1 MIFPRQI
8 FIGVDAARTFCQS
21 VITNIARKKIL
32 FLVSPTVYQTKICQ
46 RIVGSL
52 GKTSPYYLESVSSEP
67 DVSMINTIYTSHRN
81 KNIGVI
87 VGIGGGSV
95 LDTAKAIAVCL
106 SQKKLCE
113 VFLENWNE
121 AKRIINLY
129 LLPTTAGSG
138 SEVTSIAVIKMN
150 NTKKVI
156 VNDSLVPDAAILD
169 PEFLNSTPL
178 NLRLVAMLDAASHAI
193 EPLWSKNSNIVT
205 DFYSLGALNTILR
218 NYKDYLAERKS
229 SNHSLNTQFQVAAM
243 HAGFAFNTAG
253 VNLAHAFAYA
263 LTEQIPLPHGQSVAI
278 ALLPVLEYLDAGKI
292 NQIIAV
298 KKYKE
303 FIKQTIILVNNYAK
317 IIYNVRSVN
326 LDYHRMVTS
335 VKNNKRLMSRL
346 PIKISDDELL
356 LITNKINEKITS
368 FSVK

>member
-1 MIFPRQI
+1 MIFPHKII
-8 FIGVDAARTFCQS
+8 FGKGAIDEFCYSETNFFAGKNIFVIISETIRKSGLGKKIIKVLREKANLSLEEFSKEPSTDDVDRLFKTYRIQGVD
-21 VITNIARKKIL
+21 VI
-32 FLVSPTVYQTKICQ
+32 F
-46 RIVGSL
+46 
-52 GKTSPYYLESVSSEP
+52 
-67 DVSMINTIYTSHRN
+67 
-81 KNIGVI
+81 
-87 VGIGGGSV
+87 GIGGGSV
-95 LDTAKAIAVCL
+95 MDLAKILSICL
-106 SQKKLCE
+106 SKNTHAAS
-113 VFLENWNE
+113 FLEG
-121 AKRIINLY
+121 KITPLRTIGLCLI
-129 LLPTTAGSG
+129 PTTAGSG
-138 SEVTSIAVIKMN
+138 SEVTTIAILTQN
-150 NTKKVI
+150 GTKKAI
-156 VNDSLVPDAAILD
+156 VDECLVPDIALLD
-169 PEFLNSTPL
+169 PAFLI
-178 NLRLVAMLDAASHAI
+178 NLPQNVRSFTMIDATSHAI
-193 EPLWSKNSNIVT
+193 ESLWSKNSNIVT
-205 DFYSLGALNTILR
+205 DFYSLGALNTILT
-218 NYKDYLAERKS
+218 NYKDYLAERKN

-317 IIYNVRSVN
+317 IIYNVGSVN
-326 LDYHRMVTS
+326 LDYYRMVTS
-335 VKNNKRLMSRL
+335 VKNNKRLMSKL